1 MKLKSVAEA
10 LQCSPTL
17 IRSWGIQQRAIG
29 SFTPLP
35 KRQRHSERAKADR
48 SLPTLRET
56 AGSGV
61 RAGGALKHQ
70 IQLPVIKQSVKSI
83 YTGHSLSGWLGMLKR
98 SRLKT
103 DHLTPEVPVTF
114 PLEPHSATAPD
125 RCPDATEQR
134 GSTTRMSK
142 TIN

>member
-48 SLPTLRET
+48 SLEM
-56 AGSGV
+56 GGGV
-61 RAGGALKHQ
+61 GVGGW
-70 IQLPVIKQSVKSI
+70 VK
-83 YTGHSLSGWLGMLKR
+83 K
-98 SRLKT
+98 
-103 DHLTPEVPVTF
+103 
-114 PLEPHSATAPD
+114 
-125 RCPDATEQR
+125 
-134 GSTTRMSK
+134 
-142 TIN
+142 

>member
-29 SFTPLP
+29 NFTPLP

-70 IQLPVIKQSVKSI
+70 VKCKI
-83 YTGHSLSGWLGMLKR
+83 YIYWSLSGRLGMLKR

-103 DHLTPEVPVTF
+103 DHLTPDVPVTF

>member
-1 MKLKSVAEA
+1 MKLKSFAEA

-35 KRQRHSERAKADR
+35 KRRRHSQRAKADR

-61 RAGGALKHQ
+61 RAGGAPKHKVR
-70 IQLPVIKQSVKSI
+70 LPVTKQNVKSI
-83 YTGHSLSGWLGMLKR
+83 YTGHCL
-98 SRLKT
+98 
-103 DHLTPEVPVTF
+103 V
-114 PLEPHSATAPD
+114 
-125 RCPDATEQR
+125 
-134 GSTTRMSK
+134 GSVC
-142 TIN
+142 

>member
-29 SFTPLP
+29 SLTPLP

-70 IQLPVIKQSVKSI
+70 VRLPVIKQNLFI
-83 YTGHSLSGWLGMLKR
+83 YAGGGGECGRRDWQKMRKNAENAAKNAIENAVCLEWCL
-98 SRLKT
+98 
-103 DHLTPEVPVTF
+103 
-114 PLEPHSATAPD
+114 PLETPMFRLVLHDWALKAWTV
-125 RCPDATEQR
+125 
-134 GSTTRMSK
+134 
-142 TIN
+142 